1 MFCTVI
7 ESMGWGAASHNIQCH
22 SILGIHISNLL
33 INIERHFK
41 YATRTTHNKLRSDFI
56 SHYLDLIRF
65 LSLSIRHYLPT
76 NSSCAQMRKLK
87 FFTHFACT
95 SPLEWHAFH
104 ISNIPNRTCIFCIL
118 FLHLLLLLTLQQ
130 PFALTNTERT
140 WI

>member
-1 MFCTVI
+1 MICMFCTVI

-65 LSLSIRHYLPT
+65 LSLSIRHLPIRR
-76 NSSCAQMRKLK
+76 AHR
-87 FFTHFACT
+87 
-95 SPLEWHAFH
+95 
-104 ISNIPNRTCIFCIL
+104 
-118 FLHLLLLLTLQQ
+118 
-130 PFALTNTERT
+130 
-140 WI
+140 